1 MKNEVSYIVLRVEDR
16 EVVELFSLSK
26 SNSSIE
32 LHLMRSCIDL
42 LGEAKAKMRISRD
55 SRPDECH
62 QLAEGIFQILREL
75 NIASDESGPVD
86 NSTRTESL
94 LLEEASAGNV
104 IMQKALA
111 ALYSGRSLRYFDES
125 LLEKAERWYLI
136 AAESG
141 DDESRQYLA
150 GRWEQE
156 KRAFRSYI
164 QRKKQEGTRE
174 AN

>member
-16 EVVELFSLSK
+16 EVVELYSLTK

-32 LHLMRSCIDL
+32 LHLAQSCIDL
-42 LGEAKAKMRISRD
+42 LGDAKTKMRIG
-55 SRPDECH
+55 PDFGFDACH
-62 QLAEGIFQILREL
+62 QLAEHISQILCEL
-75 NIASDESGPVD
+75 NIASDGSRPVD
-86 NSTRTESL
+86 NSSRTESL

-104 IMQKALA
+104 VMQRALA
-111 ALYSGRSLRYFDES
+111 ALYSGRSLRYLDES
-125 LLEKAERWYLI
+125 LLEKAERWYSI

-141 DDESRQYLA
+141 DDESRQYLE

-156 KRAFRSYI
+156 KRTFGSYI
-164 QRKKQEGTRE
+164 QRKKEEGKRE